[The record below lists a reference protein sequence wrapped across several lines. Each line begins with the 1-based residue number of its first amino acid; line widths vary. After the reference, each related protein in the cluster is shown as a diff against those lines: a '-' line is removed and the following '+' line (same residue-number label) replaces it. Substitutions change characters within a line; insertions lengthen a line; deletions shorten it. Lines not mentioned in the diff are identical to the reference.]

1 MRGFPRKRRQGEEGI
16 DEREDDGGNE
26 KEAGEKGKCMRD
38 KGNKRGLGRTGVRIG
53 WGGDRRGREGRGEK
67 KRWGEGGDRG
77 EQDI

>member
-1 MRGFPRKRRQGEEGI
+1 
-16 DEREDDGGNE
+16 
-26 KEAGEKGKCMRD
+26 MRD